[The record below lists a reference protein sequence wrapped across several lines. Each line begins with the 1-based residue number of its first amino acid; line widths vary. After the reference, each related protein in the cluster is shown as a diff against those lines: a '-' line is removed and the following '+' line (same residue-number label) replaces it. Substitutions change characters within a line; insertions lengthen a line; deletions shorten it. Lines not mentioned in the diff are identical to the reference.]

1 MKKWLIALA
10 ALIVLLAAGVT
21 ILFFSLNSI
30 VEKAVNTEGP
40 KITGTSVHLDKA
52 DISLFSGNGVFRGFS
67 VGNPAGF
74 SGHAATVGAVAVD
87 LDTSTV
93 FKDVVVIRRIAV
105 DNPELVYELGRKTS
119 NFDVILKNIQ
129 DYADSHD
136 EGAASSGGETKKDD
150 EKSTKKVII
159 DELIIRNARATLSVP
174 MLKLSVQV
182 PLPEIRLTD
191 IGRKESGA
199 SFARTALVVVKEV
212 SRTLAEATAAQ
223 TKNIGSTLLK
233 GGETVGS
240 DLLKGGEK
248 AGDTAKNLL
257 KDGLNLFKK

>member
-1 MKKWLIALA
+1 MKKWLITLA

-87 LDTSTV
+87 LNTSTV

-105 DNPELVYELGRKTS
+105 DNPELVYELGRETN

-150 EKSTKKVII
+150 EKYTKKVII

-233 GGETVGS
+233 GGENVGS

>member
-105 DNPELVYELGRKTS
+105 ANPELVYERRRTTT